1 MEKFHWKEYTSSEKK
16 KIQYSLNKKYI
27 IGLELPFDMSFLRK
41 IYDESLEKR
50 KISKIEKDAVE
61 TYSKGHVYVK
71 LGYYGQ
77 AIDSYKK
84 AEELWN
90 SLGDLL
96 SARGMDEEASEAYV
110 HAIETW
116 FDRSFVLYK
125 TGRCEEALQLID
137 RTLERQANNPEIFCS
152 KALILFEKGDY
163 ENALKCLENALN
175 LDAEDSGAWCY
186 KGNALCKMDR
196 YDEALEAY
204 DRSIQ
209 LSNPLEFRFP
219 RFAWISRSPSSQIK
233 SDSAQAWYCKGI
245 ALFELERYEEAR
257 EAFGNSLQIEP
268 GFEEAK
274 ELWSLCSKKAEAG
287 HS

>member
-1 MEKFHWKEYTSSEKK
+1 MEKFHWKVHISSEKK
-16 KIQYSLNKKYI
+16 NIQYSLNKKYI

-71 LGYYGQ
+71 LGYCEQ

-90 SLGDLL
+90 SVGDLL

-125 TGRCEEALQLID
+125 TGKCEEALQLIE
-137 RTLERQANNPEIFCS
+137 RTLERQKKNPEIFCS
-152 KALILFEKGDY
+152 KALILFEKEEY
-163 ENALKCLENALN
+163 ENALSCLDEALK
-175 LDAEDSGAWCY
+175 LDEEDSGAWCY
-186 KGNALCKMDR
+186 KGNILCKMDR

-204 DRSIQ
+204 DKSIQ

-233 SDSAQAWYCKGI
+233 SDSAQALYCKGV

-257 EAFGNSLQIEP
+257 DALGNSLQIEP

-274 ELWSLCSKKAEAG
+274 ELWSLCSKKQK
-287 HS
+287 